1 MEVYELS
8 DKNFRIILSRELSEL
23 ELNKIR
29 KTMHEQQRS
38 VKRKPSKKEIQEKS
52 SLTWVKKLLM

>member
-38 VKRKPSKKEIQEKS
+38 VKRKPSKKEKTKS
-52 SLTWVKKLLM
+52 NGRK